1 MNIVGDYG
9 KWFKFINENQHNS
22 KFEICLFIPKSNAGN
37 VLASSNWLQLAQFID
52 KKGFECM
59 TSFNNSTNTR
69 RGENKRDVK
78 NVFVFSRISAWDW
91 ETVFLFF
98 LKRK

>member
-1 MNIVGDYG
+1 
-9 KWFKFINENQHNS
+9 
-22 KFEICLFIPKSNAGN
+22 LFIPKSNAGN

-59 TSFNNSTNTR
+59 TSFNNPTNTR

-91 ETVFLFF
+91 ETVFFIF
-98 LKRK
+98 LKKMSKGVDQNYGVWQEHTSVG

>member
-69 RGENKRDVK
+69 RGENKRMLRMSL
-78 NVFVFSRISAWDW
+78 FSQGFPLGIGKQ
-91 ETVFLFF
+91 FF
-98 LKRK
+98 YFF

>member
-1 MNIVGDYG
+1 
-9 KWFKFINENQHNS
+9 
-22 KFEICLFIPKSNAGN
+22 LFIPESNAGN
-37 VLASSNWLQLAQFID
+37 VLASCNWLQLAQFID

-59 TSFNNSTNTR
+59 TSFNNSTNTK

-78 NVFVFSRISAWDW
+78 NVFVFSRISDRDW

-98 LKRK
+98 LRKGVRVSTRTTGSGKNILQSDDT